1 MRNYQHTEKSTY
13 TAGILMTALTAV
25 LMVTAGCS
33 NSSPAPVIA
42 QVGDATLSVEDLRNA
57 IPEETL
63 RTSTRDDLQDYINQ
77 WVREELL
84 FQAAESMGYDR
95 DNRVAERVAEARRGI
110 LVDIFLEDE
119 LDMRPFIAESQ
130 IEEFYQNNLET
141 FVRSETEVVVEILW
155 FNESADGEDARRVA
169 LEGRS
174 FNEMVG
180 DTSFGIVAA
189 DLESEY
195 LTRRELGEELGD
207 AVFAMTRSNLSSL
220 IPAGGSYALVR
231 VIDRQEDGTTRT
243 LEEVRSEIIMRQTSD
258 LWEMKLDELLRRLL
272 EQSSISINAEAGLVL
287 IGGGSDQ

>member
-1 MRNYQHTEKSTY
+1 M
-13 TAGILMTALTAV
+13 AV
-25 LMVTAGCS
+25 LTMVLMAAAGCN

-95 DNRVAERVAEARRGI
+95 DDRVTERVAEARRGI

-119 LDMRPFIAESQ
+119 LDMRPFIAEDQ
-130 IEEFYQNNLET
+130 IAEFYQNNLET
-141 FVRSETEVVVEILW
+141 FVRIESEVAVEILW
-155 FNESADGEDARRVA
+155 FDESADGEAARRAA
-169 LEGRS
+169 LEGRPFS
-174 FNEMVG
+174 EMVG
-180 DTSFGIVAA
+180 DTSFGVVAA
-189 DLESEY
+189 DIESEY

-207 AVFAMTRSNLSSL
+207 AVFAMTNSDLSSL

-231 VIDRQEDGTTRT
+231 VIDRQDSGTTRT
-243 LEEVRSEIIMRQTSD
+243 LEEVRNEIIMRQTSD

>member
-141 FVRSETEVVVEILW
+141 FVRSETEVAVEILW
-155 FNESADGEDARRVA
+155 FNELADGEDARRAA

>member
-1 MRNYQHTEKSTY
+1 
-13 TAGILMTALTAV
+13 
-25 LMVTAGCS
+25 
-33 NSSPAPVIA
+33 
-42 QVGDATLSVEDLRNA
+42 
-57 IPEETL
+57 
-63 RTSTRDDLQDYINQ
+63 
-77 WVREELL
+77 
-84 FQAAESMGYDR
+84 
-95 DNRVAERVAEARRGI
+95 
-110 LVDIFLEDE
+110 
-119 LDMRPFIAESQ
+119 
-130 IEEFYQNNLET
+130 
-141 FVRSETEVVVEILW
+141 
-155 FNESADGEDARRVA
+155 
-169 LEGRS
+169 
-174 FNEMVG
+174 MVG

>member
-95 DNRVAERVAEARRGI
+95 DNRVAKRVAEARRGI

-141 FVRSETEVVVEILW
+141 FVRSETEVAVEILW
-155 FNESADGEDARRVA
+155 FNELTDGEDARRAA

-220 IPAGGSYALVR
+220 IPAGGSYALVH
-231 VIDRQEDGTTRT
+231 VTDRQEDGTTRT